1 MSFIPKVAGGLVG
14 GALGT
19 LAGGPIGGLA
29 GGAIGRSIFG
39 GGKKDKPH
47 PRANDPY
54 YKPQTDANGNPISTG
69 GYRSG
74 RGSSSLSV

>member
-1 MSFIPKVAGGLVG
+1 MSFIPKVAGAVISPLGAAAGL
-14 GALGT
+14 
-19 LAGGPIGGLA
+19 
-29 GGAIGRSIFG
+29 FG
-39 GGKKDKPH
+39 KDKPK
-47 PRANDPY
+47 PKRDPMADPY

>member
-14 GALGT
+14 GALG
-19 LAGGPIGGLA
+19 GPMGALA
-29 GGAIGRSIFG
+29 GGALGSSVF
-39 GGKKDKPH
+39 GGKKDKRD
-47 PRANDPY
+47 PRLDNPY
-54 YKPQTDANGNPISTG
+54 YRPQTDANGNPISTG

>member
-14 GALGT
+14 GALG
-19 LAGGPIGGLA
+19 GPIGAVA
-29 GGAIGRSIFG
+29 GGAIGRAVFG
-39 GGKKDKPH
+39 GGKKNKPH